1 MTDIDRARALA
12 RELLDVLGEA
22 PGDGSGGFSVST
34 EKSFDLSQLVNLK
47 AEAIGAGDYVT
58 AADKLGVTVRHIE
71 ALRKVESGPAGSFD
85 SKGRPTIL
93 YEPHV
98 FSRLTNRKYDA
109 THPAIS
115 YPTWGKQPYPKTA
128 DERWRQ
134 MAQAGALD
142 MDAALQSASWGLF
155 QIMGFHWQALGYA
168 SPQAFALAMK
178 AGEPAHLYALVQFI
192 KVNGLDDELR
202 ACRAGAP
209 DSCRA
214 FAAGYNGRS
223 YETGRYHTKLAE
235 ALK

>member
-1 MTDIDRARALA
+1 MTDLERARTLA
-12 RELLDVLGEA
+12 RELLSVLDEGAE
-22 PGDGSGGFSVST
+22 GLSVST
-34 EKSFDLSQLVNLK
+34 EKPFSLAQLVNLK
-47 AEAIGAGDYVT
+47 APAISASEIT
-58 AADKLGVTVRHIE
+58 AAANRLDVTFRHVL
-71 ALRKVESGPAGSFD
+71 ALRDVESGPAGSFD

-93 YEPHV
+93 YEPHI
-98 FSRLTNRKYDA
+98 FSRLTARKFDA
-109 THPAIS
+109 THPSIS

-128 DERWRQ
+128 DARWDQ

-155 QIMGFHWQALGYA
+155 QVMGFHWQALGYA
-168 SPQAFALAMK
+168 SPQAFALSMTASEGAQLDAM
-178 AGEPAHLYALVQFI
+178 VRFI

-202 ACRAGAP
+202 ACKAGDP

-223 YETGRYHTKLAE
+223 YEAGRYHIKLAE